1 MQNLLTKRIAFGIL
15 LALAGYF
22 SSYALLWVSR
32 EETLFALTADR
43 GCIRR
48 TRETPALRFAW
59 MERSVLRTPL
69 TAFYSP
75 INAVIISQTEWR

>member
-1 MQNLLTKRIAFGIL
+1 MQNLLMKRIAFGIL

-22 SSYALLWVSR
+22 SSYALLWESR
-32 EETLFALTADR
+32 EDTLFALTVDR
-43 GCIRR
+43 GCIRK
-48 TRETPALRFAW
+48 TRDTPALRFAW
-59 MERSVLRTPL
+59 MERSVLRTL